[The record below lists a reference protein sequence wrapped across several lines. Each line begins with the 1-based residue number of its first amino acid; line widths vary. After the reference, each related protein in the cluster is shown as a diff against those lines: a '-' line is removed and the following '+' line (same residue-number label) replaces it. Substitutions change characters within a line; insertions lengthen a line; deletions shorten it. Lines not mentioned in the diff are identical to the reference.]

1 LKKISIAIDGHSS
14 CGKSTLAKQ
23 IAKHFNYIFLDTGA
37 MYRAVTL
44 FALNHKFLNENKF
57 DKMGLIN
64 ALDKI
69 NIEFVLDKTGKVN
82 TFLNDKNVEQEI
94 RTMHVSSFVS
104 EVSTVKEVRAKMV
117 ELQQKMGSEGGV
129 IMDGRDIGTVVMPK
143 AELKVF
149 MTASNTI
156 RAQRRLDELKSKG
169 IDETFENVL
178 ENLMQRDLIDSTRK
192 ESPLK
197 KADDALVLDNSELS
211 KEKQFEILKS
221 WVEERLN

>member
-1 LKKISIAIDGHSS
+1 MKKISIAIDGHSS